1 MVSESSTVT
10 TTDLITELGALHR
23 RIDDG
28 FTYLLTH
35 AERNANFA
43 AASRRWNALAIEYIE
58 RIQRAKQTLP
68 ASEVDHLVTT
78 YAARLERGWQM
89 DASER
94 VNEAFAV
101 VLNQYMA
108 LCDIQGEINITWY
121 LTSPEGTRRDLLDRI
136 TDFSKGHVS

>member
-1 MVSESSTVT
+1 MPESSTVT
-10 TTDLITELGALHR
+10 ATELITELGALHR

-35 AERNANFA
+35 ANEHANYA
-43 AASRRWNALAIEYIE
+43 AACRRWNALAIEYIE
-58 RIQRAKQTLP
+58 RIEQAKKTMP
-68 ASEVDHLVTT
+68 TSEANQLVTT

-89 DASER
+89 DVSER

-101 VLNQYMA
+101 ILNQYMA

-121 LTSPEGTRRDLLDRI
+121 LTSPEGTRQKLLDRI
-136 TDFSKGHVS
+136 ANYARGHVA